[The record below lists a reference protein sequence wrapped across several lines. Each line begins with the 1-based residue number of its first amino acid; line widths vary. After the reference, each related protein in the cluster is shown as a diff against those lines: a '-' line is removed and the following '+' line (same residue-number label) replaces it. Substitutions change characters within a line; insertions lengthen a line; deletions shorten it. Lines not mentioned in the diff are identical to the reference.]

1 MEIVK
6 ASLKD
11 VVLINKLAEQVW
23 EPTYKDILSV
33 AQLEYMFGM
42 MYSPKSITEQ
52 LEIKGHQFLLIK
64 DETGYCGFASYEIN
78 YQPGITK
85 IHKLYVLPELQ
96 GKGVGRLLLG
106 AIEREARNN
115 GNTTITLN
123 VNRFNTALNFYNK
136 TGFIKVGTEDI
147 DIGSGYLM
155 EDYIMEK
162 QIRSL

>member
-1 MEIVK
+1 MEVVK

-52 LEIKGHQFLLIK
+52 LETKGHQFLLIK
-64 DETGYCGFASYEIN
+64 DETNYYGFASYEIN
-78 YQPGITK
+78 CRPGITK
-85 IHKLYVLPELQ
+85 IHKLYILPESQ
-96 GKGVGRLLLG
+96 GKGVGRLLLA

-162 QIRSL
+162 EIRSL

>member
-11 VVLINKLAEQVW
+11 VALINKLAGQVW
-23 EPTYKDILSV
+23 ESTYRDILSA
-33 AQLEYMFGM
+33 AQLEYMFSM

-52 LEIKGHQFLLIK
+52 LEIKGHQYLLIK
-64 DETGYCGFASYEIN
+64 DETYYCGFASYEIN
-78 YQPGITK
+78 YKPGVTK
-85 IHKLYVLPELQ
+85 IHKLYVLPQTQ
-96 GKGVGRLLLG
+96 GKGVGSLLLG

-115 GNTTITLN
+115 GNSIITLN
-123 VNRFNTALNFYNK
+123 VNRFNVAFHFYNK
-136 TGFIKVGTEDI
+136 KGFIKTGTEDI

-162 QIRSL
+162 EIR